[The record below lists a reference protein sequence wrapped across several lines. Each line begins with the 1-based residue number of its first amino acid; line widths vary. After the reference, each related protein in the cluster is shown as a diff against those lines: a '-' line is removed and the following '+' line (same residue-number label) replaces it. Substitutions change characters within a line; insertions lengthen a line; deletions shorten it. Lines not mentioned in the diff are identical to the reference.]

1 MIKAPMRV
9 LFLVIIA
16 IVAIYDIARSADKDA
31 AKEAEKAFAL
41 ANDLMDQQK
50 YGEAL
55 DNYQKV
61 LIAYPNDP
69 SVLYNAGFA
78 AYNRKDYTHAI
89 EMWKILKSIDSSDWQ
104 VRAKL
109 VQAYQA
115 ISKLPE
121 RDAERTELFEMWKSG
136 DNADFKEQ
144 VEYCRDR
151 FEVNGKIVMG
161 WEHFR
166 LEGDRA
172 IRYQFDIA
180 SKDKTNEE
188 FRISLGSYERDNLAW
203 RQTTKPKPKE
213 GERLFHLDGYFKNG
227 HATYGMFSPEPSYDD
242 VRRMVIDILEGR
254 AKALSSTV
262 YSVKPET
269 KTKP

>member
-1 MIKAPMRV
+1 MIKALIRV
-9 LFLVIIA
+9 LFLA
-16 IVAIYDIARSADKDA
+16 IFAVVGICSIARSTDQDAVNEAD
-31 AKEAEKAFAL
+31 KAFAL
-41 ANDLMDQQK
+41 ANDLMDQHK
-50 YGEAL
+50 YGEAFE
-55 DNYQKV
+55 NYQKV
-61 LIAYPNDP
+61 LAADPNDP

-78 AYNRKDYTHAI
+78 AYNCKDYAHAI
-89 EMWKILKSIDSSDWQ
+89 EMWKKLKSIDSSDWQ

-136 DNADFKEQ
+136 ENKDLKKQ

-151 FEVNGKIVMG
+151 FEVDGKMVMG

-166 LEGDRA
+166 LDGDRA

-180 SKDKTNEE
+180 SKDKPDEE
-188 FRISLGSYERDNLAW
+188 FVISLGSYERDNKLW
-203 RQTTKPKPKE
+203 RETTNPRPKE

-242 VRRMVIDILEGR
+242 VRRMVIDILEGK

-262 YSVKPET
+262 YSAKP
-269 KTKP
+269 